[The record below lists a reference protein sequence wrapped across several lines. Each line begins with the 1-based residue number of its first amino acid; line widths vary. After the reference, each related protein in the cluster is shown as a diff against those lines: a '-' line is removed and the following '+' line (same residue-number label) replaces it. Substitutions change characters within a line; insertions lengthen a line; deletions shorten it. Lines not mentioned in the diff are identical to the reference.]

1 MSTSTHFKK
10 YNRKYIIIQDLATD
24 EALPSDSEILGE
36 GVCVVHTTTGNL
48 EDAIK
53 IKIGDGVSTFSNLEW
68 LYDLDAIKVDLASPA
83 ISVSDAGVV
92 TATTTQSCGY
102 IAGGNPSFTYTIIA
116 QADGA
121 DYGFALNDA
130 GYWESQNGA
139 PDDGEHES
147 AAVCR
152 VNFEVT
158 TACDI
163 TFKVINYAESSY
175 DYAVFGNIDTA
186 ISTSFDTDI
195 SGDASIYKSFSGL
208 QSASEVD
215 VTYSSV
221 TVGSHFIYVK
231 FRKDIS
237 VDSNNDSVQFKIVE
251 PEVADTII
259 QTTTKEL
266 PNASIDSFVYDGIQ
280 DTDGTLTLGVS
291 AEFQN
296 YGWIDTYQLS
306 GNLETDIPIVTPT
319 ITQGTNSTSA
329 GTVMAT
335 GKYVTL
341 GSKTTTKP
349 TSGAY
354 VQVST
359 SGGTVTV
366 GESEIAIDSGYIE
379 GTSYFTDEIS
389 LNTGG
394 LLAYYPINAYYPNT
408 VNVKFV
414 NRTSYSYQVLGYLST
429 SASTSF
435 SIANGVIPSTNILT
449 VSTSATESNPLSQ
462 YYCPVGS
469 TLILF
474 CHYGST
480 SVTSSVATT
489 TGMVGSST
497 RCRYVRVPS
506 SATTITLL

>member
-102 IAGGNPSFTYTIIA
+102 IAGNAPAFTYDITA
-116 QADGA
+116 QVDGA
-121 DYGFALNDA
+121 DDGFELNET

-139 PDDGEHES
+139 PADGEHS
-147 AAVCR
+147 TAAVCKI
-152 VNFEVT
+152 NFEVT

-163 TFKVINYAESSY
+163 TFKVINYAESNY
-175 DYAVFGNIDTA
+175 DYSVFGNMDTT
-186 ISTSFDTDI
+186 ISTSYDEDVDG
-195 SGDASIYKSFSGL
+195 SENIYKSFKGL

-215 VTYSSV
+215 VTYSNV
-221 TVGSHFIYVK
+221 AVGSHFIYVK
-231 FRKDIS
+231 FRKDGS

-251 PEVADTII
+251 PEGTDTAVK
-259 QTTTKEL
+259 TSTEGL
-266 PNASIDSFVYDGIQ
+266 PIASIDSFIYDGIQ
-280 DTDGTLTLGVS
+280 ATDGTLTLGVS
-291 AEFQN
+291 AEFQD

-319 ITQGTNSTSA
+319 ASGGGLTA
-329 GTVMAT
+329 GAGSCAAT
-335 GKYVTL
+335 GSRVTL
-341 GSKTTTKP
+341 GTKTTTVP

-354 VQVST
+354 VKVTGSGSVSRAAITAT
-359 SGGTVTV
+359 SD
-366 GESEIAIDSGYIE
+366 AGYTNATNTTASAA
-379 GTSYFTDEIS
+379 TSKS
-389 LNTGG
+389 SNTAS
-394 LLAYYPINAYYPNT
+394 AYYPINAYYPNM
-408 VNVKFV
+408 VNVKFA
-414 NRTSYSYQVLGYLST
+414 NSTSYSYQVLGHLST
-429 SASTSF
+429 SSSASF
-435 SIANGVIPSTNILT
+435 SLSGGVMPSTGMLT
-449 VSTSATESNPLSQ
+449 VSTSYTTSNPLSS

-469 TLILF
+469 TLIIF

-480 SVTSSVATT
+480 SLTSSVSTT

-497 RCRYVRVPS
+497 RCRYVIVPS
-506 SATTITLL
+506 SATTITLI